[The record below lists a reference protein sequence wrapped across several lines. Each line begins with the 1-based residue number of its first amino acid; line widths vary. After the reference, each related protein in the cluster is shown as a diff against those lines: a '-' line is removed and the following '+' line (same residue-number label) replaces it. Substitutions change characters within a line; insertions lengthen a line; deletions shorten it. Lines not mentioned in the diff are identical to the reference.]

1 MDHEGM
7 VQAAVSNVLANH
19 EILMSNPGSMK
30 LNGFYPS
37 PSESSST
44 IAQAVDNCGQLII
57 QANSK
62 QIGGASDFMISTPN
76 ILDCPQLNI
85 EFKVKAIPSA
95 INFPIAAGPDQ
106 IDQRTRAYMCT
117 YHDGWGFDCIDRIE
131 MTVAKSNISNL
142 QLQGHALRDWS
153 LLQCKN
159 ADERKQMLK
168 IAGEGK
174 TWTVDQEMVC
184 KASVPLSF
192 LFFRSAGGVKGGF
205 GIDGRALHGP
215 ITFQIYFKPVQ
226 YFCGPAA
233 SVYERSVFPSIY
245 DEALVDI
252 VGAGAR
258 RGAVFPASIKPITL
272 LPTEFSRLEFTARTY
287 QLMDGVF
294 SVAKALDANP
304 SLTYSLP
311 SLWLNTY
318 SQEVKLDE
326 QGRGAFNINSIP
338 AGMLQAIIVR
348 IRPVN
353 QTDYLNYNLDDAGSL
368 DADQIRLGDYQSQL
382 NYEPSNFNKGNRPPS
397 VAVPN
402 GEQTGATAAYRPYVP
417 WSLDIEELRLEYS
430 GQAIYSARSKQS
442 HDAFVRNVFCDDL
455 KTDIAGLPL
464 TQTVVGQK
472 SFDNSKANLTVG
484 AAPSYITNNSTVTLT
499 ENLGD
504 KAMVDHNTQV
514 LVIPLCHD
522 GNAVFRNRDFEN
534 LPHYSGSTLQLSFS
548 VAKNNTYNSTGLD
561 RELCYG
567 NGAQIGT
574 DPDAPQDMQ
583 SKDAFID
590 TPRWKPELDSV
601 KSAKHKSNR
610 LQHVACA
617 QGPNDSSVY
626 NRSIDS
632 AHNTVAADI
641 NPVGT
646 EKRERVLFNNNP
658 NTQGAA
664 AWGVNMGGI
673 VQVDL
678 TYCMAAL
685 FQVTNGTS
693 ELQL

>member
-1 MDHEGM
+1 MDHSALVED
-7 VQAAVSNVLANH
+7 AVTNVLANH
-19 EILMSNPGSMK
+19 EILMSNPGAAK
-30 LNGFYPS
+30 LNSFYPS
-37 PSESSST
+37 PAESSST
-44 IAQAVDNCGQLII
+44 IAQAVDNSGQLII

-62 QIGGASDFMISTPN
+62 QIGGASDFLISTPN

-85 EFKVKAIPSA
+85 EFTVKAIPSA
-95 INFPIAAGPDQ
+95 QNDGNMV
-106 IDQRTRAYMCT
+106 DQRTRAYMCT

-174 TWTVDQEMVC
+174 TWTVDKEM
-184 KASVPLSF
+184 KMQASVPLSF
-192 LFFRSAGGVKGGF
+192 LFFRTAGGVKGGF

-233 SVYERSVFPSIY
+233 SVYDRASM
-245 DEALVDI
+245 DEAYDKATADALDN
-252 VGAGAR
+252 
-258 RGAVFPASIKPITL
+258 RGALYPASIIPNDL
-272 LPTEFSRLEFTARTY
+272 LPTEFSKLEFTARTY

-318 SQEVKLDE
+318 SQEVTLDSTGFG
-326 QGRGAFNINSIP
+326 QININSIP
-338 AGMLQAIIVR
+338 AGMLQAIIIR

-353 QTDYLNYNLDDAGSL
+353 STSYQSYDLNAGTQLEDDATKKN
-368 DADQIRLGDYQSQL
+368 DYQSRL
-382 NYEPSNFNKGNRPPS
+382 NYEPPNFNNVTRPASAS
-397 VAVPN
+397 VPDD
-402 GEQTGATAAYRPYVP
+402 EQTGVTAAYRPYVP
-417 WSLDIEELRLEYS
+417 WSLDVDSLRLEYS
-430 GQAIYSARSKQS
+430 GQAIYSARTKAS
-442 HDAFVRNVFCDDL
+442 HDNFMRSVFCDDL
-455 KTDIAGLPL
+455 KTDICGLPL

-472 SFDNSKANLTVG
+472 SFSNSRYTFTADNV
-484 AAPSYITNNSTVTLT
+484 TNQTTVTKL

-504 KAMVDHNTQV
+504 RAMVDHNTQV

-522 GNAVFRNRDFEN
+522 GDSVFRKRDFEN
-534 LPHYSGSTLQLSFS
+534 LPHYSGSTLQLQFR
-548 VAKNNTYNSTGLD
+548 VKKNNTYSTDGLD
-561 RELCYG
+561 RQLCYD
-567 NGAQIGT
+567 NGDQLGS
-574 DPDAPQDMQ
+574 DPDLTQDKQ
-583 SKDAFID
+583 HQDAYED
-590 TPRWKPELDSV
+590 TSRWKPELDSQ
-601 KSAKHKSNR
+601 KCAKLPSNR
-610 LQHVACA
+610 LQHVAVA
-617 QGPNDSSVY
+617 AGPNDAIVNSSSSYDIGTAVPLA
-626 NRSIDS
+626 NQDSIP
-632 AHNTVAADI
+632 TQ
-641 NPVGT
+641 
-646 EKRERVLFNNNP
+646 ERERVLFNNNP
-658 NTQGAA
+658 TSEGAVA
-664 AWGVNMGGI
+664 FGSNDGGGVAGGT
-673 VQVDL
+673 VQLDL